1 MNIKKPLVWAST
13 LFFAEGIP
21 HVVLVTLAVVMYL
34 QLGMS
39 DTQIAF
45 YTGWLCLPWVL
56 RPLYRPFIEL
66 YQTRRWWV
74 LAMQML
80 LGSALAGVA
89 FTLNGSFWVQG
100 TMFFFLLMAFS
111 SATYG
116 IAANDYCRLEMGD
129 EDRSWYVGMRNTFYN
144 IAIILGKGLLVPA
157 AGILQV
163 LFRNQKIYTWSLI
176 FFGLAG
182 IFIAFWLYHG
192 LVLPRQTSA
201 EKHSAKVIRNGMH
214 DACFAFRHSYSV
226 KELTVFLLFLF
237 FFCLPEGMLFKMS
250 DTFLL
255 RPGSAGGLGLSPQEY
270 GLASGTVGVIGL
282 ITGGIVGRMLI
293 RRNGLQRWLWLTA
306 CAVTLPKA
314 VYVYL
319 SYALPENVWLVSACI
334 YAEQLGCGF
343 GYAAF
348 TACISHMDRGVGGK
362 YCRDICKSI
371 GYLGLMICGMMSGYV
386 KDMLGFRRFFIVI
399 LMLCAV
405 TFAMTWLIK
414 TDIDFGKKTDEGR

>member
-1 MNIKKPLVWAST
+1 MVWAST

-129 EDRSWYVGMRNTFYN
+129 EDRSWYVGIRNTFYN

-226 KELTVFLLFLF
+226 KELTVFLLFSFKRICTFPFSPMIGALVELEMLKLF
-237 FFCLPEGMLFKMS
+237 RMS
-250 DTFLL
+250 FTSPSVLILICPSSKVPLSSYVPASEMVMVFPSLVA
-255 RPGSAGGLGLSPQEY
+255 PFPFMEMLSPE
-270 GLASGTVGVIGL
+270 T
-282 ITGGIVGRMLI
+282 
-293 RRNGLQRWLWLTA
+293 
-306 CAVTLPKA
+306 
-314 VYVYL
+314 
-319 SYALPENVWLVSACI
+319 
-334 YAEQLGCGF
+334 
-343 GYAAF
+343 
-348 TACISHMDRGVGGK
+348 
-362 YCRDICKSI
+362 
-371 GYLGLMICGMMSGYV
+371 
-386 KDMLGFRRFFIVI
+386 
-399 LMLCAV
+399 
-405 TFAMTWLIK
+405 
-414 TDIDFGKKTDEGR
+414 